1 MTDTSTVSFRIV
13 SRGRAPS
20 PQAHR
25 PRQRPAAGME
35 DMIGTGA
42 GVVRVLLTAAAKQR
56 LSELC
61 RKNLPDEAG
70 GILGGLLGEDDHG
83 PFTVV
88 DVVEEVEPEHVGS
101 AHVHWTGAAINRARA
116 RLTSLPSRPD
126 LVGWWH
132 SHQNMQAFFS
142 SEDRREQATW
152 RDERNVGIVVG
163 RGGHQFAAFH
173 GPDASPLDLLPAVS
187 LDRARLARLWP
198 TGPFVWRGEFNL
210 ERVPALIAAL
220 IEAQDALFDE
230 LRGYPKAL
238 RRSLLVSMGVSLPAR
253 GHDLILST
261 RMLLRPRGSLAKRLR
276 ALRDAW
282 QRSNRSQLEG

>member
-1 MTDTSTVSFRIV
+1 MIGMLRIV
-13 SRGRAPS
+13 GVRRGPS
-20 PQAHR
+20 QARRFTR
-25 PRQRPAAGME
+25 PRPPAAPE
-35 DMIGTGA
+35 DMIGTGVSA
-42 GVVRVLLTAAAKQR
+42 VRVLLTAAAKQQ
-56 LSELC
+56 LSALC
-61 RKNLPDEAG
+61 RKHLPNEAG
-70 GILGGLLGEDDHG
+70 GILGGRLGQDDHG

-88 DVVEEVEPEHVGS
+88 EIVEEVEPAHVGS
-101 AHVHWTGAAINRARA
+101 THVQWTGPSINRARA
-116 RLTSLPSRPD
+116 RLTALPSKPE

-132 SHQNMQAFFS
+132 SHQFMQAFYS

-198 TGPFVWRGEFNL
+198 TEPFVWRGEFSP

-220 IEAQDALFDE
+220 LEAQDALFDE
-230 LRGYPKAL
+230 LRAYPKAL
-238 RRSLLVSMGVSLPAR
+238 RRSLLADMGVTSPPR

-276 ALRDAW
+276 VLQEAW
-282 QRSNRSQLEG
+282 SKLDRTAGFEA